1 LFAFKIKYCVTQ
13 KIAIYEL
20 NIPVFILHALSN
32 PLFLNAAKVLP
43 SKSGEEQGFFVVSGS
58 LLLLWEK
65 KLLFKNTFNSL
76 LIFYLTTIIP

>member
-1 LFAFKIKYCVTQ
+1 MLHK
-13 KIAIYEL
+13 KIAIYGL

-58 LLLLWEK
+58 LLLLWK
-65 KLLFKNTFNSL
+65 K
-76 LIFYLTTIIP
+76 III